1 MQTPIETNELQMM
14 RPSEVSKLL
23 RVSTRSVLDWI
34 HRGIIPAFDI
44 GMGNVNRYVI
54 READLI
60 RFLSLNRFQV
70 PLKRNVVVKRVET
83 VGHDKAFLNAADKPH
98 H

>member
-1 MQTPIETNELQMM
+1 MQTPIDTNELQMM

-34 HRGIIPAFDI
+34 HRGILPAFDV
-44 GMGNVNRYVI
+44 GMGNVNRYLI

-70 PLKRNVVVKRVET
+70 PLKRNVITSQVEA
-83 VGHDKAFLNAADKPH
+83 VSHDKAFLNALDKPH
-98 H
+98 N